1 MSIAMHARTL
11 FNITRT
17 RKLVNVFMTLAGFAV
32 PMCMSCTSSTTLED
46 IPEIEPTSV
55 DALTFTCQMQEN
67 EKEHVTRASQGLT
80 TGFAVST
87 FKAHGLT
94 TQQTVMNCYKVDYK
108 ETRDDW
114 NGIVVSNWNYVNV
127 NNPVTSTLQSEK
139 YWDYASFP
147 YRFHAVAPYP
157 SDPEKVS
164 LGDKTLTISVP
175 YKMQTVKDGAIS
187 PEDAEAEPYL
197 VAQVQRDEEGH
208 DYDMFVGGSDNEIN
222 KNGSTLNRSVEL
234 PFHHIN
240 SKVRFAVYCT
250 SPWATSNPL
259 YIKNLKVDAYS
270 STSSTGFVTEAAR
283 YTATESGSSASAN
296 TSWYI
301 GTGTSGF
308 TDLTKVPATPAT
320 HTTLLTFTGGKDVP
334 DNDNDLSKHQSRSSA
349 YWLQCPG
356 GIKQIPQKGVQLCV
370 SFDLYKKADSSKY
383 KTFTNIP
390 VKLELEN
397 GDFQEEFNWIS
408 GCIHTYYLIISGI
421 EDKLEITFTATLTP
435 WVDVTGS
442 LSTDLEQ

>member
-1 MSIAMHARTL
+1 MHARTL

-67 EKEHVTRASQGLT
+67 EKEHVTRASQSLT

-87 FKAHGLT
+87 FKAHGFT
-94 TQQTVMNCYKVDYK
+94 TQQTVMNGYKVEYKTSGTAWDGTERPFWDY
-108 ETRDDW
+108 TT
-114 NGIVVSNWNYVNV
+114 VSG
-127 NNPVTSTLQSEK
+127 QSEK

-157 SDPEKVS
+157 SDGHTVTI
-164 LGDKTLTISVP
+164 GDKTLTIIAP
-175 YKMQTVKDGAIS
+175 YYMQTVTNGVVT
-187 PEDAEAEPYL
+187 PTNAEPYI
-197 VAQVQRDEEGH
+197 VAQVQRNEDGR
-208 DYDMFVGGSDNEIN
+208 DYDMFVSGTDNEIN
-222 KNGSTLNRSVEL
+222 KVSQTLNRYVSL
-234 PFHHIN
+234 PFHHVN

-250 SPWATSNPL
+250 SPWATANPL
-259 YIKNLKVDAYS
+259 YIKDLVVSAC
-270 STSSTGFVTEAAR
+270 STDFVKAATG
-283 YTATESGSSASAN
+283 YTATGTAPSVATDPN
-296 TSWYI
+296 FSWYV
-301 GTGTSGF
+301 GSGTSGF
-308 TDLTKVPATPAT
+308 TGLTKVQLPTT
-320 HTTLLTFTGGKDVP
+320 HTPLLTFNGGKSVEG
-334 DNDNDLSKHQSRSSA
+334 NDLSKHQSRSSA

-356 GIKQIPQKGVQLCV
+356 GIKQIPQEGVQLYV
-370 SFDLYKKADSSKY
+370 SFELYKKAVDSSAY

-397 GDFQEEFNWIS
+397 GDIQDKFNWIS

>member
-67 EKEHVTRASQGLT
+67 EKEHVTRASHSLK

-87 FKAHGLT
+87 FKAHGLN

-157 SDPEKVS
+157 TNPDHRIT
-164 LGDKTLTISVP
+164 LGDASLQIKAP
-175 YKMQTVKDGAIS
+175 YYMQTVTNGTIS
-187 PEDAEAEPYL
+187 PVDAVAEPYL
-197 VAQVQRDEEGH
+197 VAQVQRDGEGH

-259 YIKNLKVDAYS
+259 YIEGLKVDAYS
-270 STSSTGFVTEAAR
+270 PGFVIGAAG
-283 YTATESGSSASAN
+283 YTATESAN
-296 TSWYI
+296 SSWYI
-301 GTGTSGF
+301 GTVTSGF
-308 TDLTKVPATPAT
+308 TGLTTDTATP
-320 HTTLLTFTGGKDVP
+320 TTLLTFTGGKDVP
-334 DNDNDLSKHQSRSSA
+334 DNDLSKHQSRSSA

-356 GIKQIPQKGVQLCV
+356 GIKQIPQEGVQLCV

-397 GDFQEEFNWIS
+397 GDIQDTFNWIS

>member
-87 FKAHGLT
+87 FKAHGFT
-94 TQQTVMNCYKVDYK
+94 TQQTVMNGYKVEYKTSGTAWDGNVRPFWDY
-108 ETRDDW
+108 TT
-114 NGIVVSNWNYVNV
+114 
-127 NNPVTSTLQSEK
+127 VTGQSEK

-164 LGDKTLTISVP
+164 LGDKTLTINAPYYMQSV
-175 YKMQTVKDGAIS
+175 TDGAIS
-187 PEDAEAEPYL
+187 PVDAVAEPYL
-197 VAQVQRDEEGH
+197 VAQVQRDGEGH

-259 YIKNLKVDAYS
+259 YIEGLKVDAYS
-270 STSSTGFVTEAAR
+270 PGFVTEAEG
-283 YTATESGSSASAN
+283 YTAPPSGSSASAN

-356 GIKQIPQKGVQLCV
+356 GIKQIPQEGVKLCV
-370 SFDLYKKADSSKY
+370 SFELYKKADDGSPY

-397 GDFQEEFNWIS
+397 GVIQDKFNWIS

>member
-11 FNITRT
+11 FNYTRT

-67 EKEHVTRASQGLT
+67 EKEHVTRASQSLT

-87 FKAHGLT
+87 FKAHGFP
-94 TQQTVMNCYKVDYK
+94 TQQTVMNRYKVDYK

-157 SDPEKVS
+157 SDPQKVS
-164 LGDKTLTISVP
+164 LGDKTLTINAPYYMQSV
-175 YKMQTVKDGAIS
+175 TDGAIS
-187 PEDAEAEPYL
+187 PVDAVAEPYL

-250 SPWATSNPL
+250 SPWATANPL
-259 YIKNLKVDAYS
+259 YIEGLKVDAYS
-270 STSSTGFVTEAAR
+270 SAGFVTEAEG
-283 YTATESGSSASAN
+283 YTATESEN

-308 TDLTKVPATPAT
+308 TGLTKDPAAPAT

-334 DNDNDLSKHQSRSSA
+334 DDDLSKHQSRSSA

-356 GIKQIPQKGVQLCV
+356 GIKQIPQKGVQLYV
-370 SFDLYKKADSSKY
+370 SFNLYKVDDDSKY

-390 VKLELEN
+390 VKLELANDPEHP
-397 GDFQEEFNWIS
+397 QVEFNWIS

>member
-17 RKLVNVFMTLAGFAV
+17 RKLVNVLTTLAGFAV

-87 FKAHGLT
+87 FKAHGFT
-94 TQQTVMNCYKVDYK
+94 TQQTVMNGYKVEYKTSGTAWDGNVRPFWDY
-108 ETRDDW
+108 TT
-114 NGIVVSNWNYVNV
+114 
-127 NNPVTSTLQSEK
+127 VTGQSEK

-164 LGDKTLTISVP
+164 LGDKTLTINAPYYMQSV
-175 YKMQTVKDGAIS
+175 TDGAIS
-187 PEDAEAEPYL
+187 PVDAVAEPYL
-197 VAQVQRDEEGH
+197 VAQVQRDGEGH

-250 SPWATSNPL
+250 SPWATANPL

-270 STSSTGFVTEAAR
+270 STGFVTEATG
-283 YTATESGSSASAN
+283 YTATGTAPSVATDPN
-296 TSWYI
+296 FSWYV
-301 GTGTSGF
+301 GSGTSGF
-308 TDLTKVPATPAT
+308 TGLTTATP
-320 HTTLLTFTGGKDVP
+320 TTLLTFTGGKDVP
-334 DNDNDLSKHQSRSSA
+334 DNDLSKHQSRSSA

-356 GIKQIPQKGVQLCV
+356 GIKQIPQEGVKLCV
-370 SFDLYKKADSSKY
+370 SFNLYKKADGSSVY

-397 GDFQEEFNWIS
+397 GDIQDEFNWIS

>member
-67 EKEHVTRASQGLT
+67 EKEHVTRASQSLT

-94 TQQTVMNCYKVDYK
+94 TQQTVMNCYKVEYKTSGTAWDGNVRPFWDY
-108 ETRDDW
+108 TT
-114 NGIVVSNWNYVNV
+114 
-127 NNPVTSTLQSEK
+127 VTGQSEK

-164 LGDKTLTISVP
+164 LGDKTLTINAPYYMQSV
-175 YKMQTVKDGAIS
+175 TDGAIS
-187 PEDAEAEPYL
+187 PVDAVAEPYL
-197 VAQVQRDEEGH
+197 VAQVQRDGKGH

-250 SPWATSNPL
+250 SPWATANPL
-259 YIKNLKVDAYS
+259 YIKDLVVSAC
-270 STSSTGFVTEAAR
+270 STDFVKAATG
-283 YTATESGSSASAN
+283 YTATGTKPSVATDPN
-296 TSWYI
+296 FSWYV
-301 GTGTSGF
+301 GSGTSGF
-308 TDLTKVPATPAT
+308 TGLTTATP
-320 HTTLLTFTGGKDVP
+320 TTLLTFTGGKDVP
-334 DNDNDLSKHQSRSSA
+334 DNDLSKHQSRSSA

-356 GIKQIPQKGVQLCV
+356 GIKQIPQEGVQLYV
-370 SFDLYKKADSSKY
+370 SFKLYKVHDDSEY

-390 VKLELEN
+390 VKLELANDPEHP
-397 GDFQEEFNWIS
+397 QVEFNWIS
-408 GCIHTYYLIISGI
+408 GYLHTYYLIISGI